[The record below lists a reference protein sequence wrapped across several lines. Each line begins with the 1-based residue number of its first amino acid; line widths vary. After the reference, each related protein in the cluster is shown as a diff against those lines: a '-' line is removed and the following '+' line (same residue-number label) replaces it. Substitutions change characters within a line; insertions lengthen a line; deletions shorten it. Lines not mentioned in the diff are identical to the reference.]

1 MTQKRETTKESDI
14 AIPQPFIPED
24 PPDGGVDETSLEAWQ
39 KLFRDRKAWAIN
51 LSEACDHMVK
61 AARKNDEEAAIIQ
74 RATAIAVENIKQ
86 HLGNLHQ
93 KYDEASAWTKD
104 FLQEHELL
112 LERYA
117 TVRQKLSSIPA
128 IFDLKDYIQGT
139 DLPKS
144 KSNTSVDNF
153 MLQDMLDV
161 DATEESASIALEI
174 SDRLAK
180 CSSELTSSFE
190 AIVLESSSLIDNF
203 THEFSSPAANVQE
216 SSKHLMEEV
225 EVMVTKI
232 SSDYEANMTLEN
244 TPRSISN
251 IKKTANLHTRNFL
264 PSLMETIWDI
274 DRLARQAIEHK
285 NKIVQTA
292 LAHMQKI
299 SVIESSLANMQ
310 PKLAALDIG
319 TEGEK
324 AFDTINRAVNIP
336 YLYGFLVVETIHRR
350 EWGEKM
356 TADSS
361 ALAEEMAVYK
371 EEEERR
377 RIKWLKQMGDYIN
390 QGVAGAK
397 ALGVEVNLKTE
408 ENPWPYITRQDLN
421 HYLVSLNTLGG
432 FEDVLKEMD
441 GPVKSLD
448 APSKQQSRRS
458 KAFKSGSVHE
468 TSFGRTSL
476 ILRADDDLLRT
487 LQSEKTKLEDRL
499 KGSESRVR
507 KLEDILHRHSQMAN
521 PANGPG
527 FGPTNGHIN
536 DRQPSSPVLQHTNS
550 SPKIQDIQ
558 SRPSSVSSRRFSA
571 NNGLE
576 EKKLAQRI
584 VKLEAELI
592 TEKVKSSE
600 LEVAF
605 GNEHETEKNLR
616 IQVQEMNAAAV
627 AKLNLEADLR
637 SQIQEAIST
646 KKDLMGNFE
655 AQQQEF
661 DCERRLLE
669 DELNKMKLRL
679 EDAEDELDHVLGSRE
694 NEKTNTDARISALES
709 ELQKIKRD
717 SAQEVQRAHGQTDFL
732 KNDYTIQR
740 EKANQLEQQVR
751 RQEEDKMELQAEIA
765 RMKTQLQN
773 RDDLQVDHQKALKAA
788 HLQLSTGEVPE
799 KYDSLTDAI
808 EILAERSASHLRDLQ
823 QALDTVHAENE
834 ILESQSRQQREEI
847 HNLNDRLGHE
857 EMEVFM
863 AREDN
868 AEQKSRFNA
877 LQEEL
882 DDERRELENLRSRFA
897 AGETGAEALRS
908 RIAEEERKV
917 GDLST
922 NLAGKKEHIS
932 GLETE
937 LNDKTNKIAALQKNL
952 GLASLDFEAR
962 GHRAEEVSSILFSH
976 LGRLSRLLE
985 HLGFAV
991 SKQDSGMIIQRISR
1005 ASTGSTTLNEVSH
1018 LMNRSLS
1025 GHLSMSAFEET
1036 KAPAYPHWVVNDNMS
1051 AESRAYDEFFK
1062 EIQSFRM
1069 DAFSEAIIK
1078 RVKEAEHTARKWQ
1091 REAKAYRDKSHRAQ
1105 MEAHEKIAF
1114 RAFKEGDLAL
1124 FLPTRNN
1131 ATKPWAAFNVG
1142 APHYFLREQE
1152 SHKLRTRDW
1161 LLARISRIQERV
1173 VDYSKSINGV
1183 QLPSD
1188 RNSIGEASDGGGSFD
1203 DENPFEL
1210 SDGLRWYMLDAAEE
1224 KPGAP
1229 TTPGLGKSTV
1239 ASAHVDAKGTSSLQ
1253 RKKSTTDSAAT
1264 KTLTKSLDSRR
1275 NSSNS
1280 KKSLVGASA
1289 SPVSKDVIPEG
1300 GDRQLQEGVKE
1311 QSHPEDVR
1319 YDQLLGP

>member
-1 MTQKRETTKESDI
+1 MTQKGETTNKTDTT
-14 AIPQPFIPED
+14 IPQSFVPED
-24 PPDGGVDETSLEAWQ
+24 PPDSVLDETSLEAWQ
-39 KLFRDRKAWAIN
+39 KLFKDREAWAIK
-51 LSEACDHMVK
+51 LFEACDRMVK
-61 AARKNDEEAAIIQ
+61 TARKNDEEAAIIQ

-86 HLGNLHQ
+86 HVGNLHQ
-93 KYDEASAWTKD
+93 KYDEANAWATD

-112 LERYA
+112 LDRYE
-117 TVRQKLSSIPA
+117 TVRPKLSSIPA
-128 IFDLKDYIQGT
+128 IFDLKDYMQKT
-139 DLPKS
+139 DFPKS
-144 KSNTSVDNF
+144 KSNASVDDF

-161 DATEESASIALEI
+161 DATEESASIALEV
-174 SDRLAK
+174 SDHLAK
-180 CSSELTSSFE
+180 CSSELTSRFE
-190 AIVLESSSLIDNF
+190 AIILESSGLINNF
-203 THEFSSPAANVQE
+203 THEFSSPAADVQE
-216 SSKHLMEEV
+216 SSKHLIEEV
-225 EVMVTKI
+225 EVMVNKI
-232 SSDYEANMTLEN
+232 SSDYVANMSLDN

-274 DRLARQAIEHK
+274 DRLARQATEHK
-285 NKIVQTA
+285 NRILQTA

-310 PKLAALDIG
+310 PKLVALDIG
-319 TEGEK
+319 TEGAK
-324 AFDTINRAVNIP
+324 SFDTIHRAVNMP

-356 TADSS
+356 KADSS

-390 QGVAGAK
+390 QDVAGAK

-421 HYLVSLNTLGG
+421 HYLESLNTLGG

-441 GPVKSLD
+441 GPIKSLD
-448 APSKQQSRRS
+448 APSKHQSRRS

-476 ILRADDDLLRT
+476 MLRADDDLLRT

-527 FGPTNGHIN
+527 LGPTNGHLN
-536 DRQPSSPVLQHTNS
+536 DRQPSSPILPHTNS
-550 SPKIQDIQ
+550 SLKLDIQ

-592 TEKVKSSE
+592 TEKMKSSD

-605 GNEHETEKNLR
+605 GNDHETEKNLR
-616 IQVQEMNAAAV
+616 NQVQEMKAAAV
-627 AKLNLEADLR
+627 VRLNLEADLR

-655 AQQQEF
+655 AQQKEF

-679 EDAEDELDHVLGSRE
+679 EDAEDELDHVLGSRD
-694 NEKTNTDARISALES
+694 NEKTSTDVRINVLES

-717 SAQEVQRAHGQTDFL
+717 SAEEVQRAHGQTDFL

-740 EKANQLEQQVR
+740 EKANQLEHQVR
-751 RQEEDKMELQAEIA
+751 RQEEDKVELQAEIA
-765 RMKTQLQN
+765 RMRTQLQN

-788 HLQLSTGEVPE
+788 HLQLSTEEVPE

-808 EILAERSASHLRDLQ
+808 EILAERSTSHLRDLQ
-823 QALDTVHAENE
+823 QALDTVHAENVT
-834 ILESQSRQQREEI
+834 LESQSRQQREEI
-847 HNLNDRLGHE
+847 HSLNDRLGHE
-857 EMEVFM
+857 EMEASI
-863 AREDN
+863 AREDV
-868 AEQKSRFNA
+868 AEQKSRFRA
-877 LQEEL
+877 LQEVL
-882 DDERRELENLRSRFA
+882 DDERRELANLRSRFV
-897 AGETGAEALRS
+897 AGETGAEALRF

-922 NLAGKKEHIS
+922 NLAGTKEHIE

-991 SKQDSGMIIQRISR
+991 SKQDSGMVIQRISR

-1025 GHLSMSAFEET
+1025 GHLSISTFEET
-1036 KAPAYPHWVVNDNMS
+1036 KAPAYPHWVVNDNMN

-1062 EIQSFRM
+1062 DIQSFRM

-1152 SHKLRTRDW
+1152 SHKLPTRDW

-1188 RNSIGEASDGGGSFD
+1188 RNSIGEASDGGTSFD

-1253 RKKSTTDSAAT
+1253 RKRSTTDSAAT

-1289 SPVSKDVIPEG
+1289 SPVSKDVILEG
-1300 GDRQLQEGVKE
+1300 GDNQVQEGVKG
-1311 QSHPEDVR
+1311 QSHREDVR
-1319 YDQLLGP
+1319 CDQLLGP